1 MADRMSVVSVLFFVL
16 SQVAISQTLEEALV
30 KFRAGNLAEAKQ
42 IYEAILQKE
51 NGNAEAHYRL
61 AMIYLSRSFQ
71 DLDKAVEHVEEAVD
85 VNPNNADY
93 QYILGAAY
101 GREAQSAGIFRK
113 AILAPKVKAA
123 FQKAVELN
131 PRHTEAR
138 IGLAQ
143 YYKQAPGI
151 MGGDEKEAWKQ
162 LDEVMKINEYRGR
175 MVRAS
180 FFEQDKKF
188 AEADDEYKKLTSSH
202 PMEWRGWKNMGYFYL
217 RQKRHDEAVKTM
229 NKYVTL
235 RPDTADSFESYAEC
249 LLRKG
254 DTDLAIT
261 NLKKSL
267 ELDKNFAPAFY
278 LLAEAYEAK
287 GQKKEAKEYYQKV
300 LSIDT
305 NENRRKN
312 AEHKIKELQ

>member
-1 MADRMSVVSVLFFVL
+1 MIRTVAVMVMLFFVL
-16 SQVAISQTLEEALV
+16 FQGAVSQTLEEALI

-61 AMIYLSRSFQ
+61 ATIYLSRSFQ
-71 DLDKAVEHVEEAVD
+71 DIDKAVEHAEEAVD

-93 QYILGAAY
+93 QYMLGAAY

-113 AILAPKVKAA
+113 AVLAPRVKKA
-123 FQKAVELN
+123 FAKAVELN
-131 PRHTEAR
+131 PSHLEAR

-143 YYKQAPGI
+143 YFKQAPGI

-162 LDEVMKINEYRGR
+162 LDEVVKINEFRGR
-175 MVRAS
+175 VMRAG

-188 AEADDEYKKLTSSH
+188 AEADDEYKKLSSSH
-202 PMEWRGWKNMGYFYL
+202 PMEWRLWKNMGYFYL
-217 RQKRHDEAVKTM
+217 RQKRYDEAVKTM

-267 ELDKNFAPAFY
+267 ELDKNYAPAFS

-300 LSIDT
+300 LTIDT
-305 NENRRKN
+305 NESRRKN
-312 AEHKIKELQ
+312 AEQKLKSLD